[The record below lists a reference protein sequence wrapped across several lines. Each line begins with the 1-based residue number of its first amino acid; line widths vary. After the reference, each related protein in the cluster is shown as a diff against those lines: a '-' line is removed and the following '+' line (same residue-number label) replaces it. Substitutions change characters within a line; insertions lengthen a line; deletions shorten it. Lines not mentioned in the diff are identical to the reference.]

1 MGELKDSKKENMRD
15 DKIQSKSIEV
25 NPAKKE
31 ADDFITNLERKEILR
46 QYKILLSSLKP
57 QMQKGDHKQIRLAF
71 EMALDAHKEMRR
83 RSGEPY
89 ILHPLAVAQIVA
101 KEIGLG
107 PVGVICALLHDV
119 VEDTEITLE
128 DVELEFGKKVREIID
143 GLTKISVI
151 FDQHGFVQAENIR
164 KILLTLANDVRV
176 ILIKLSDRL
185 HNMRTMDSMPR
196 NKQLKIASE
205 TVYLYVPLAHRLGLY
220 SIKTELE
227 DLSLKYSEPKIF
239 KQITSK
245 LSDSKKERDKYIN
258 EFIKP
263 IKEVIPEHGI
273 KKFEIFG
280 RPKSISSIWRKMK
293 EQGVL
298 FDEVYDKFAIRII
311 VDSDVENEKADCWRV
326 YSIVTDFYH
335 PNPDRLRDWIS
346 TTKANGYEALHT
358 TVMGPKGKWVEVQIR
373 TRRMDE
379 IAEKG
384 YAAHWKYKEKQI
396 GESAVDDW
404 LKSIRELLEN
414 PDTNTLDFIDDF
426 KLNLFA
432 DEIYVFTPIG
442 DIKVLPKN
450 SSILDFAFEIH
461 SDVGCRCIG
470 AKLNQK
476 IVPISHRLNNGD
488 QVEILTS
495 QKMKPSEDW
504 MNYVVTAKAK
514 AKLKDVFREERRRII
529 SIGKKVLENIFKE
542 YKVNFN
548 NSNLNKLL
556 GFYKLNNSNDLYHSV
571 GVGNFHISE
580 IQNFVKQGDEIELR
594 NKEKKNSVDL
604 ELAIKNKLQHNAN
617 LFVFGAGSETIDY
630 NLAECC
636 KPIPGDD
643 VFGFISKKEE
653 VEIHRHNC
661 PKAINSISKYGYKIV
676 RTKWTKQ
683 HQITFLT
690 GLKITGIDDVG
701 VMFKITNVISGIEK
715 INMQSITIDTNDGLF
730 EGIIKVFVKD
740 TQQLQDLMNSMKDL
754 EGILTVT
761 RFEENSES

>member
-128 DVELEFGKKVREIID
+128 DVELEFGKKVRERID

-239 KQITSK
+239 KQITLK

-653 VEIHRHNC
+653 VEIHRPNC

>member
-239 KQITSK
+239 KQITLK

-653 VEIHRHNC
+653 VEIHRPNC